1 MILNINIIIRI
12 VILNDNNNIIILNI
26 VISFVILNV
35 SSRNHGLPHIFHKI
49 SYLRWFQI
57 KAKTLPSSSSPYD
70 VRAQV
75 RLTISRA
82 GVLVTG

>member
-1 MILNINIIIRI
+1 MCAITAQNKKAQ
-12 VILNDNNNIIILNI
+12 
-26 VISFVILNV
+26 S
-35 SSRNHGLPHIFHKI
+35 I